1 VKKGRRKRGTP
12 QHDVT
17 TAIASVLNPVRM
29 RIAFTGLIPDSS
41 KLDLRKDR
49 LIPISQTG
57 EYEFSSKF
65 KISLNPPVPALIV
78 YLDPTWTVIVIQS
91 LSRAHSAPITDRSST

>member
-17 TAIASVLNPVRM
+17 YSDCECPESCEDENCLH
-29 RIAFTGLIPDSS
+29 GPDPGFFE
-41 KLDLRKDR
+41 LDLRKDR